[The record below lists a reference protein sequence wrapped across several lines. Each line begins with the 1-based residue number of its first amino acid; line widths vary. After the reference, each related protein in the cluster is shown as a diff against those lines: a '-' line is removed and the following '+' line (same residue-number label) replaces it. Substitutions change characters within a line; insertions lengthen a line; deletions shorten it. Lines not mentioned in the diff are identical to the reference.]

1 MTPRH
6 RREAYEL
13 APLLPRSLKTAH
25 RNGSSWHSGRGL
37 QTSALG
43 HKADVCAA
51 KRHVCF
57 TPESGH
63 LAGTAGGLDP
73 LTSLNLQIR
82 EITLDHE

>member
-1 MTPRH
+1 MTS
-6 RREAYEL
+6 AT
-13 APLLPRSLKTAH
+13 AFSLQTAIPATS
-25 RNGSSWHSGRGL
+25 NGRGL

-51 KRHVCF
+51 KRRVCL